1 MKISI
6 IGTGYVGLVTG
17 ACFADIGH
25 EVVCI
30 DTNQEKID
38 LLIEGILPFHENG
51 LEEMI
56 MRNTLSKNLK
66 FSSSYSTAAE
76 NEIFFICVDTPNDQ
90 LGKPDLANLN
100 NVIDSLLQS
109 INKNSLVVIKSTVP
123 LGTIGMIQE
132 IFDNFLQDL
141 NFEVEVCSNPEFLRE
156 GNAIS
161 DFLQPD
167 RIVVGA
173 NSTNA
178 IKKLRKIY
186 APLKIKEKS
195 FFSMSIES
203 SELTKYASNC
213 FLATKIS
220 FMNEISQIADSAN
233 ANIHEIKEAMGAD
246 KRIGDLFLNSGIGFG
261 GSCFPKDLEALV
273 SSQKQF
279 NLKNGILKKVIDVN
293 KNQLDFF
300 IDKIMLVLKKR
311 NLSKI
316 NIAIWGTS
324 FKPNTDDMRE
334 SPAIKLIKKI
344 SSHANK
350 LFIFDPV
357 CSSERIKKELIE
369 INNANIVEEKYQA
382 TQFSDALIIC
392 TEWKEFAELDYTKL
406 SNTIVFDGRNMLD
419 KNSLEQSGISYYGI
433 GT

>member
-1 MKISI
+1 
-6 IGTGYVGLVTG
+6 
-17 ACFADIGH
+17 
-25 EVVCI
+25 
-30 DTNQEKID
+30 
-38 LLIEGILPFHENG
+38 
-51 LEEMI
+51 
-56 MRNTLSKNLK
+56 
-66 FSSSYSTAAE
+66 
-76 NEIFFICVDTPNDQ
+76 
-90 LGKPDLANLN
+90 
-100 NVIDSLLQS
+100 
-109 INKNSLVVIKSTVP
+109 
-123 LGTIGMIQE
+123 MIQE